1 MGHASS
7 RIFDAETFRVW
18 LRNLPPPDENARAV
32 AGNRQEQLT
41 KPRGSLGRL
50 EDVALWL
57 AGWQGRPRPRLDSV
71 TTVIFAGN
79 HGVAARSVSAFPSA
93 VTTQMVAN
101 FAAGGAAINQLSR
114 AFGAGLRIITLDLD
128 RPTADF
134 TGAPAMTE
142 QECAEALSQGTKAVP
157 SPCDLLLVGEMGIGN
172 TTAAAALACVLFG
185 GAADDWAGPGTG
197 LDREGVHRKADVI
210 DAALCLHGSAAG
222 DPFEALRRL
231 GGREIAAMA
240 GAILAARLR
249 RIPVLLDGFVCTAA
263 AAVLHAANAE
273 SLDHCL
279 AGHRSAEP
287 AHARLLGILRKE
299 PLLDLGMRLG
309 EASGAAVALAILR
322 AAVAVHNGMA
332 TFDEA
337 GVNRDLPESTLSAL
351 EGGEGGLPKS
361 PTLPKSI
368 PRP

>member
-7 RIFDAETFRVW
+7 PILDMDAFRARLW
-18 LRNLPPPDENARAV
+18 DLPVPDENARAV
-32 AGNRQEQLT
+32 ARTRQDRLT

-50 EDVALWL
+50 EDIALWL
-57 AGWQGRPRPRLDSV
+57 AGWQGRPQPRLDSV
-71 TTVIFAGN
+71 TTLIFAGN
-79 HGVAARSVSAFPSA
+79 HGVAARGVSAFPSA
-93 VTTQMVAN
+93 VTAQMVAN

-114 AFGAGLRIITLDLD
+114 AFNAELQIITLDLD

-134 TGAPAMTE
+134 TQAPAMTE
-142 QECAEALSQGTKAVP
+142 PECAEALWQGTKAVP
-157 SPCDLLLVGEMGIGN
+157 SSCDLLLVGEMGIGN

-185 GAADDWAGPGTG
+185 GEASEWAGPGTG
-197 LDREGVHRKADVI
+197 LDREGVHRKAEVI
-210 DAALCLHGSAAG
+210 DAALRLHGSAAS

-240 GAILAARLR
+240 GAILEARRR
-249 RIPVLLDGFVCTAA
+249 RIPVLLDGVVCAAA
-263 AAVLHAANAE
+263 AAVLHTVNPD

-287 AHARLLGILRKE
+287 AHARLLEALDKE

-322 AAVAVHNGMA
+322 AAIAVHDGMA
-332 TFDEA
+332 TFDES
-337 GVNRDLPESTLSAL
+337 GVTDQTQ
-351 EGGEGGLPKS
+351 
-361 PTLPKSI
+361 
-368 PRP
+368 